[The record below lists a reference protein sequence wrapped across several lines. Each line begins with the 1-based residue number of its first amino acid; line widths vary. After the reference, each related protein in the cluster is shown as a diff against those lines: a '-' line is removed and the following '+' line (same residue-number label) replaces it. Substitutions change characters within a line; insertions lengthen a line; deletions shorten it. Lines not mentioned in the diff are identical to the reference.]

1 MKGGSISVVCKG
13 YITKVVWRAILA
25 LSGAWG
31 PRELVIS
38 DTKLGQA
45 GERVLIGEKVPIGTQ
60 GMLNF
65 PTLAQAR
72 RIHEATKEQPPLLL

>member
-1 MKGGSISVVCKG
+1 MKGGSVSGVCKG

-38 DTKLGQA
+38 D
-45 GERVLIGEKVPIGTQ
+45 I
-60 GMLNF
+60 N
-65 PTLAQAR
+65 TLDVR
-72 RIHEATKEQPPLLL
+72 SDV

>member
-1 MKGGSISVVCKG
+1 MKGGSVSVVCKG

-38 DTKLGQA
+38 DMCSLVGRA
-45 GERVLIGEKVPIGTQ
+45 AVLHNDVAS
-60 GMLNF
+60 N
-65 PTLAQAR
+65 A
-72 RIHEATKEQPPLLL
+72 

>member
-1 MKGGSISVVCKG
+1 MKGGSVSVVCKG

-38 DTKLGQA
+38 DSERSLG
-45 GERVLIGEKVPIGTQ
+45 RVVSPDFTHDKVS
-60 GMLNF
+60 
-65 PTLAQAR
+65 
-72 RIHEATKEQPPLLL
+72 HVD

>member
-1 MKGGSISVVCKG
+1 MKGGSVSVVCKG

-38 DTKLGQA
+38 DIDSPQVTTSNIEGVA
-45 GERVLIGEKVPIGTQ
+45 IAI
-60 GMLNF
+60 
-65 PTLAQAR
+65 
-72 RIHEATKEQPPLLL
+72 

>member
-1 MKGGSISVVCKG
+1 MKGGSVSVVCKG

-38 DTKLGQA
+38 DI
-45 GERVLIGEKVPIGTQ
+45 LIHSAPSD
-60 GMLNF
+60 MD
-65 PTLAQAR
+65 
-72 RIHEATKEQPPLLL
+72 LLEMIESMSKKY